1 MQKEFFM
8 NALGP
13 IDPLRLEDSE
23 YSEILLE
30 AKKREISNIIKSYV
44 SSYDVFSEAI
54 QNALDSIDR
63 KRAMYKA
70 EHDKDFS
77 GEIDIYLNLD
87 KDEFSVK
94 DNGTGFDEHEFKA
107 FVAPN
112 MSFNKG
118 NEKGTRGNKG
128 VGASYLAFGFDYFC
142 VNTKSSSFSYCGELN
157 KGRSWV
163 DGGKEEDSPKLI
175 SSLGASHMEINDHGA
190 AILIRLGGSDTK
202 PKTLRYFT
210 AHTPEEWSYLLR
222 AKTPLGA
229 IDRETD
235 FITCRIHVVRDGR
248 MESDEFRPGYPY
260 PQEFL
265 GSALDLDSY
274 LSWQK
279 ETLEKGGNTAN
290 VPARYRKRT
299 GIYKY
304 YSTDEILALGSGWGE
319 EEEILRMHRAHA
331 YAAFMHST
339 DVWDVI
345 NDKKMKLRKGLKII
359 RGGLLIANNGM
370 TQGEYL
376 VIPLTSS
383 IGYQKQCHVV
393 VHLTN
398 ADPDLGRKGFQPEI
412 KEACEEVAKRII
424 NNSLKKYK
432 ELLKPTGVST
442 SEDEKEKAL
451 ADWIREQEDF
461 QKNNPLSLS
470 SAHFFKPKNEISN
483 SSIPQKEQDVIALF
497 NQLIAGG
504 VIRSINLLATNQT
517 TQYDGVYRY
526 VISEDEETY
535 LHDEEANPLGL
546 ELEKLKNFES
556 QPKVLEYKHN
566 LDYLIQDF
574 HNEEKRAD
582 DINLA
587 VCWVMGESWRE
598 DFECTSFLLEE
609 NISHRNYHGLTH
621 QLYSATSRIDV
632 IVLSEL
638 IEYLENYEK
647 SQKTQEE
654 KYENDE

>member
-1 MQKEFFM
+1 M
-8 NALGP
+8 NELGP
-13 IDPLRLEDSE
+13 IDPLRLDGDE
-23 YSEILLE
+23 YSEILIS
-30 AKKREISNIIKSYV
+30 AKKREIGNIIKSYV
-44 SSYDVFSEAI
+44 SPYDLFSEAI

-63 KRAMYKA
+63 KRGQLAP
-70 EHDKDFS
+70 E
-77 GEIDIYLNLD
+77 EIVSFVGNIDVYIDLD
-87 KDEFSVK
+87 KDELIVR

-118 NEKGTRGNKG
+118 NDKGTRGNKG

-142 VNTKSSSFSYCGELN
+142 VNTKSSNFSYCGELN

-163 DGGKEEDSPKLI
+163 DGADVSETPKLI
-175 SSLGASHMEINDHGA
+175 SSTISENMNIENHGA
-190 AILIRLGGSDTK
+190 AVLIRVGGANTK

-222 AKTPLGA
+222 AKTPLGS
-229 IDRETD
+229 IDRDTD
-235 FITCRIHVVRDGR
+235 YIDCNIFVTKDGVTD
-248 MESDEFRPGYPY
+248 SGIFKPGYPF
-260 PQEFL
+260 PQEFIN
-265 GSALDLDSY
+265 SALNIDDY
-274 LSWQK
+274 RAWQS
-279 ETLEKGGNTAN
+279 ETVNKGGNITN
-290 VPARYRKRT
+290 VPAKFRKRT
-299 GIYKY
+299 GVYKY
-304 YSTDEILALGSGWGE
+304 YS
-319 EEEILRMHRAHA
+319 EEEILRLGNSWEPEHETVLRLHSVNA
-331 YAAFMHST
+331 YAVFMHST
-339 DVWDVI
+339 DVWDII
-345 NDKKMKLRKGLKII
+345 NDKKMKLRKGMRII

-383 IGYQKQCHVV
+383 IGYQKQCHII

-398 ADPDLGRKGFQPEI
+398 ADPDLGRKGFQPEV
-412 KEACEEVAKRII
+412 KEACEEVSKRII
-424 NNSLKKYK
+424 NNSLKRYRD
-432 ELLKPTGVST
+432 LLKPNGKST
-442 SEDEKEKAL
+442 SDDEKEKKL
-451 ADWIREQEDF
+451 ADWIKEQERF
-461 QKNNPLSLS
+461 QEEHPLKLTSE
-470 SAHFFKPKNEISN
+470 HFFKPKNEISI

-526 VISEDEETY
+526 VVSEDEETY
-535 LHDEEANPLGL
+535 LHDSVTNPLGL
-546 ELEKLKNFES
+546 EHEKLKNFES

-587 VCWVMGESWRE
+587 ICWELGSSWRE
-598 DFECTSFLLEE
+598 DFECTSYLLED
-609 NISHRNYHGLTH
+609 NIAHRSYHGLTH
-621 QLYSATSRIDV
+621 QLYSSTSKIDV

-638 IEYLENYEK
+638 IEYLEDYER
-647 SQKTQEE
+647 SQKTQITN
-654 KYENDE
+654 YELDE

>member
-1 MQKEFFM
+1 M
-8 NALGP
+8 
-13 IDPLRLEDSE
+13 
-23 YSEILLE
+23 
-30 AKKREISNIIKSYV
+30 
-44 SSYDVFSEAI
+44 FSEAI
-54 QNALDSIDR
+54 QNSLDSIDR
-63 KRAMYKA
+63 KREQNNPGK
-70 EHDKDFS
+70 DKVFE
-77 GEIDIYLNLD
+77 GEVNVYIDLD
-87 KDEFSVK
+87 RDELTVR

-142 VNTKSSSFSYCGELN
+142 VNTKSQAFSYCGELN

-163 DGGKEEDSPKLI
+163 DGKDDAETPKLI
-175 SSLGASHMEINDHGA
+175 NSTVSDNMEIGEHGASV
-190 AILIRLGGSDTK
+190 LIRVGGANTK
-202 PKTLRYFT
+202 PKTLKYFT

-222 AKTPLGA
+222 AKTPLGS
-229 IDRETD
+229 IDKDTD
-235 FITCRIHVVRDGR
+235 YINCTIHVIRDGNV
-248 MESDEFRPGYPY
+248 ESGVFRPGYPY

-265 GSALDLDSY
+265 NSTLDVDDY
-274 LSWQK
+274 IGWQK
-279 ETLEKGGNTAN
+279 NSLAKGGNIAN
-290 VPARYRKRT
+290 IPAKFRKRT

-304 YSTDEILALGSGWGE
+304 YT
-319 EEEILRMHRAHA
+319 EEEILNLGSTWDSEQEDVLRLHSVHA
-331 YAAFMHST
+331 YAVFMHST
-339 DVWDVI
+339 DAWDII
-345 NDKKMKLRKGLKII
+345 NDKKMQLRKGLRII
-359 RGGLLIANNGM
+359 KGGLLIANNGM

-393 VHLTN
+393 VYLTN
-398 ADPDLGRKGFQPEI
+398 ADPDLGRKGFQPEV

-424 NNSLKKYK
+424 NNSLKKYRN
-432 ELLKPTGVST
+432 LLKPNSQST
-442 SEDEKEKAL
+442 SDDEKEKKL
-451 ADWIREQEDF
+451 SDWIKQQEKFQED
-461 QKNNPLSLS
+461 NPLTLTSE
-470 SAHFFKPKNEISN
+470 HFFKPKNEISI

-526 VISEDEETY
+526 VLSKDEETY
-535 LHDEEANPLGL
+535 LHNDVSNPLGL
-546 ELEKLKNFES
+546 EHEKLKDFES

-587 VCWVMGESWRE
+587 ICWELGGAWRE
-598 DFECTSFLLEE
+598 DFECTSYLLED
-609 NISHRNYHGLTH
+609 NIAHRSYHGLTH
-621 QLYSATSRIDV
+621 QLYSSTSRIDV

-638 IEYLENYEK
+638 IEYLEDYEK
-647 SQKTQEE
+647 SQNTQNVN
-654 KYENDE
+654 YENDE